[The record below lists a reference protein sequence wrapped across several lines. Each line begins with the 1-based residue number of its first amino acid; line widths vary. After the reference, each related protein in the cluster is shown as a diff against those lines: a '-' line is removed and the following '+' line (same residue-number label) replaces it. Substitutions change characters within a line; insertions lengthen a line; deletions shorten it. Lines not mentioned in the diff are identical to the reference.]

1 MIYSINI
8 KRSAQK
14 SLAGIVQPHRSKII
28 EQIQHLAENPRPVTC
43 KKLTGR
49 KAWRIRIGAYRVI
62 YEINDNQL
70 VVLVVNIAHR
80 SKVYK

>member
-1 MIYSINI
+1 MSYSINI

-28 EQIQHLAENPRPVTC
+28 EQIQSLTDNPRPVTC

-62 YEINDNQL
+62 YEVNDNQL
-70 VVLVVNIAHR
+70 VVLIVNIAHR